1 MRPISTRLG
10 EGGLLAIGIGYLV
23 VLSWMMGN
31 LSYDIWGVMIVGP
44 PLAVLGVLGLRRMFS
59 GDLRPIANVMYLGVA
74 ARFAGAAAKYFVS
87 FGVYGGTTDAEGYHD
102 YASGAASKV
111 WGGHASFISVLPG
124 GTGTRFIQRFTSFV
138 YTLIGTSKLAG
149 YFVVAW
155 MAMWGV
161 ALFVKAACLAI
172 PGLQNR
178 RYAALCVLGPSIVY
192 WPSSIGK
199 EAVMMLAL
207 GIATYGLAGLLSRRR
222 LVRPLLLVA
231 VGLSLGGFVRPHLAG
246 LWLAGLFPALV
257 VALFRGRGQ
266 RDGRSGGFADRL
278 LLLVII
284 VITAVALVAVGSAT
298 VRYLNPGGEDKT
310 TTTNSL
316 TAILNETT
324 RRTSEGGSNFKPP
337 PIRSPVDWP
346 FASARTLT
354 RPLLFEAHNAGQLF
368 SAIELT
374 AFIILCFASARR
386 LAHLP
391 RLVLSTPYLA
401 FAMTTLFL
409 GGLAYSSFANLGIL
423 TRQKS
428 LVLPLMFLIPCVP
441 VRSYK
446 RDPKRTADEAQKTST
461 SPSVRPQLDSGGVP
475 ASLTARQVRTGPPWG
490 NGAKP
495 AVGRG

>member
-31 LSYDIWGVMIVGP
+31 LSYDIWGAMIVGP

-59 GDLRPIANVMYLGVA
+59 GDLRPIANVMYVGVA

-87 FGVYGGTTDAEGYHD
+87 FGLYGGYTDAERYHD
-102 YASGAASKV
+102 YARGAASKV
-111 WGGHASFISVLPG
+111 WGGQASFTSVLPG
-124 GTGTRFIQRFTSFV
+124 GTGTRFMERFTSFV

-149 YFVVAW
+149 YFVFAW
-155 MAMWGV
+155 LAMWGV

-172 PGLQNR
+172 PGLQKR

-207 GIATYGLAGLLSRRR
+207 GLATYGISRLMSRHGVIQP
-222 LVRPLLLVA
+222 LVLVII
-231 VGLSLGGFVRPHLAG
+231 GLSLSGFARPHMAG
-246 LWLAGLFPALV
+246 LWLAGLFPALL

-266 RDGRSGGFADRL
+266 RGQRRGGLADRL

-284 VITAVALVAVGSAT
+284 VIAAAALAAVGAAT
-298 VRYLNPGGEDKT
+298 IHYLNPRGEDT
-310 TTTNSL
+310 TTVSSL
-316 TAILNETT
+316 TTILNETT
-324 RRTSEGGSNFKPP
+324 RRTSSAGSNFRPP
-337 PIRSPVDWP
+337 AIRSPVDWP
-346 FASARTLT
+346 FASVRTLT

-368 SAIELT
+368 SALEMT
-374 AFIILCFASARR
+374 AFIILCFACVRR
-386 LAHLP
+386 LAHVP
-391 RLVLSTPYLA
+391 RLVISTPYLA
-401 FAMTTLFL
+401 FAMATLLL
-409 GGLAYSSFANLGIL
+409 GGLVYSSFANLGIL
-423 TRQKS
+423 ARQKS
-428 LVLPLMFLIPCVP
+428 LLLPLMFLIPCVP

-446 RDPKRTADEAQKTST
+446 RDPERTADVAQNNST
-461 SPSVRPQLDSGGVP
+461 SPSVRPQLDSGGIP